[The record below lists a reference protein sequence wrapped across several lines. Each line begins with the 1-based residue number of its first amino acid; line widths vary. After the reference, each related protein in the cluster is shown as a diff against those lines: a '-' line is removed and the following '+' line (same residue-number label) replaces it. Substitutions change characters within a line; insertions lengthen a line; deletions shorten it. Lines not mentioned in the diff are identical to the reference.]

1 MFKTTAIGNLCADP
15 IFREVQLK
23 TGEIVHNCQFRIA
36 INDPYNRAKE
46 PTYIQV
52 TTWRGAAD
60 NCRKYLTKGRKVYVE
75 GIIDCNPVIKDNTM
89 YKNLQLNAQ
98 HVEFLSPRGTAA
110 PEDIDEEEAEEEVTE
125 EPAHAPAQPVRQPV
139 RRTRPVMQAPAEP
152 VDTNDLPF

>member
-23 TGEIVHNCQFRIA
+23 TGEIVHNCQFRLA

-46 PTYIQV
+46 PTYVQV

-75 GIIDCNPVIKDNTM
+75 GIVDANPVFKDGVI
-89 YKNLQLNAQ
+89 YKNLQINAQ

-110 PEDIDEEEAEEEVTE
+110 PEDAEEEATEEIPE
-125 EPAHAPAQPVRQPV
+125 EPATQPAPARQPV
-139 RRTRPVMQAPAEP
+139 RRTRPAMQAPAEP
-152 VDTNDLPF
+152 VDTADLPF